1 MLKIKDFIPIELKLF
16 HVNYNMHSK
25 SKIMSDYCSK
35 MAKKNN
41 LEIFIQDFD
50 SKNFNSKNIESQ
62 AREYRYNKLRSICL
76 NNEIQYILT
85 AHHEDDQIET
95 VYMAQKNNSSW
106 VSKIGIR
113 SKYIIFNKNNI
124 KISLIRPMLDI
135 PKDKISDYINKNKLL
150 FFDDPTNQNIKF
162 LRNKIRIKINSKI
175 SDTTF
180 RRKYLNIS
188 KENKIKLKK
197 ISTEIDKD
205 FYKLIFLLKSNDIC
219 ILNRELFIR
228 RKYEFIF
235 LFFKKIL
242 REQFNFNQNL
252 SSDYWKNLYDF
263 IKSNKI
269 GNNFILNNLINISKS
284 KNHIY
289 IYNNFNSLTKT
300 KLIDLGNYFF
310 RLGTISISKSN
321 QFIKFKNKEGISI
334 PFDFNKNLEVNK
346 WKHGDKCIS
355 SKDNQINVSDL
366 FINNK
371 LSLFHKENYP
381 LVKYLDRI
389 IWIPCLFYGKIDRVE
404 LHKKY
409 LILRWNLNL

>member
-1 MLKIKDFIPIELKLF
+1 MS
-16 HVNYNMHSK
+16 NY
-25 SKIMSDYCSK
+25 CLE
-35 MAKKNN
+35 MAKNNN
-41 LEIFIQDFD
+41 LEIFIHDFD
-50 SKNFNSKNIESQ
+50 SKKFNSKNIESQ

-76 NNEIQYILT
+76 NNEIEYILT
-85 AHHEDDQIET
+85 AHHQDDQIET
-95 VYMAQKNNSSW
+95 VYMAQKNNTSW

-135 PKDKISDYINKNKLL
+135 SKDKISDYTNKNKLV
-150 FFDDPTNQNIKF
+150 FFDDPTNQDVKF
-162 LRNKIRIKINSKI
+162 LRNKIRIKISSKI

-180 RRKYLNIS
+180 RRKYLNVS

-197 ISTEIDKD
+197 ISTQIDKH

-228 RKYEFIF
+228 RKYDFIF

-263 IKSNKI
+263 IKSNKT
-269 GNNFILNNLINISKS
+269 GNSFILNNLINISKS

-289 IYNNFNSLTKT
+289 IYNNFNSLTKI

-355 SKDNQINVSDL
+355 SKDNRINVSDL

-404 LHKKY
+404 LYKKY